1 MKVTSHHLH
10 SVGLTPIGLDF
21 QRWTAL
27 VRTRLDM
34 AMHFSTLATHDD
46 PRVRPLASTRKW

>member
-46 PRVRPLASTRKW
+46 PRVRPLASTRMW